1 MKKTI
6 LASLLAAAAFGAN
19 AASIDG
25 LTMSGFGSVG
35 VGKSDNDVGYARY
48 TSDKVDWEQ
57 ETLAGLQFDF
67 QINDKAKFVTQIV
80 ANSRYDYEP
89 KFEMAYASYEFD
101 YFTARAGKLRLPLFF
116 YSDFTDLGYAY
127 PMVRPSQETY
137 ENLVLK
143 GYTGADLLIPIEFEN
158 SSLLLQ
164 PVVGIATVDE
174 DDSRIGEVKLDK
186 MFGLSAN
193 WNYEDLTLRASYFI
207 AEANPECEVSDTT
220 DVSVE
225 NLGPCEYATVLG
237 LHGQDGQFIS
247 LGMQYDNGD
256 LLVNVEGTDVQ
267 LDGKY
272 NDTRSVSGLFGYR
285 IGEFTPYL
293 AASWVETTD
302 NQERPEPSL
311 ALAAT
316 DLEVYKKALGLNRL
330 MNYERMSYSVG
341 TRWDFYTNMALK
353 FDVTFADYQDTS
365 GGLSNNL
372 DLATG
377 TFNEQDSVVY
387 SARLDF
393 VF

>member
-1 MKKTI
+1 MKKTV
-6 LASLLAAAAFGAN
+6 LASLLAASAFGAN
-19 AASIDG
+19 AASLDG
-25 LTMSGFGSVG
+25 PSISGFGSVG
-35 VGKSDNDVGYARY
+35 VGKSDNNIGYAKY
-48 TSDKVDWEQ
+48 TDEKVDWEQ

-89 KFEMAYASYEFD
+89 KIEMAYASYDFD
-101 YFTARAGKLRLPLFF
+101 HFTARAGKLRLPLFF
-116 YSDFTDLGYAY
+116 YSDYIDLGYAY
-127 PMVRPSQETY
+127 PMIRPSQETY

-174 DDSRIGEVKLDK
+174 DDSRIGEVKLDQ

-193 WNYEDLTLRASYFI
+193 WNYEDLTLRASYFV
-207 AEANPECEVSDTT
+207 AEANPECDASDLSTT
-220 DVSVE
+220 QCQKAALV
-225 NLGPCEYATVLG
+225 GI
-237 LHGQDGQFIS
+237 HGQDGQFVS

-256 LLVNVEGTDVQ
+256 FLANVEGTDVQ

-272 NDTRSVSGLFGYR
+272 SDTQSVSGLFGYR

-302 NQERPEPSL
+302 NEERPEPSL

-316 DLEVYKKALGLNRL
+316 DTAAYAQALGLNRL

-365 GGLSNNL
+365 GGFESNI
-372 DLATG
+372 DQTG
-377 TFNEQDSVVY
+377 AFNEQDSVVY